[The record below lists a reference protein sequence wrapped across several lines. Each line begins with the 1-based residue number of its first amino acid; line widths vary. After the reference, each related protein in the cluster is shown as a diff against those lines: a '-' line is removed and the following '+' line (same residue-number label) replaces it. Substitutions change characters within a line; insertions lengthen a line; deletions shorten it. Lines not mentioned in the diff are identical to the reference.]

1 LSTLD
6 PLLRAAIALL
16 LIAMVFVAF
25 VTLSRW
31 LQRRSEEH

>member
-1 LSTLD
+1 VSTLD

-16 LIAMVFVAF
+16 LIAMVVAAF

>member
-1 LSTLD
+1 VSTLD

-16 LIAMVFVAF
+16 LIAMVVAAF

-31 LQRRSEEH
+31 LQRRTEEQ